1 MEVTENTV
9 VSIHYTLR
17 DDSQIELD
25 SSRGS
30 DPLLYLH
37 GHSQIVPGLEK
48 ALVGKKTGDKVLASV
63 TPSDGYGE
71 YDPDLTSK
79 VAKKQFPKGA
89 SLSVGEMF
97 EFSNAKGEPVVVRI
111 AAVDGEDVTVD
122 ANHPLAGKT
131 LHFDVEIVD
140 VRAATKEELEHG
152 HAHPGDGH
160 YHH

>member
-1 MEVTENTV
+1 MEVAEDKV

-17 DDSQIELD
+17 DDAQSELD
-25 SSRGS
+25 TSRGS

-37 GHSQIVPGLEK
+37 GHSQIVPGLER
-48 ALVGKKTGDKVLASV
+48 ALAGKKTGDKVLASIK
-63 TPSDGYGE
+63 PEDGYGI
-71 YDPDLTSK
+71 YDPQLTSK
-79 VAKKQFPKGA
+79 VARKQFPKGA
-89 SLSVGEMF
+89 NLSIGEMF
-97 EFSNAKGEPVVVRI
+97 EFSNAQGEPVVVRI
-111 AAVDGEDVTVD
+111 SSVEEDTVTVD
-122 ANHPLAGKT
+122 ANHPLAGKV

>member
-1 MEVTENTV
+1 MEVANDKV

-17 DDSQIELD
+17 DDAQSELD
-25 SSRGS
+25 SSKGS

-48 ALVGKKTGDKVLASV
+48 ALIGKKTGDKVLASIQ
-63 TPSDGYGE
+63 PSDGYGD
-71 YDPDLTSK
+71 YDPELTSS
-79 VAKKQFPKGA
+79 VARKQFPKGA
-89 SLSVGEMF
+89 SLNVGEMF
-97 EFSNAKGEPVVVRI
+97 EFSNSQGEPIVVRI
-111 AAVDGEDVTVD
+111 AGIDGENVTVD
-122 ANHPLAGKT
+122 ANHPLAGKV